1 MKSLRKKDLG
11 DDDLDEREIKANITK
26 KARRIKKE
34 VYFQAQLNNEQ
45 SNKSFGTSLEGK
57 FKDFN
62 LSLSKCTL
70 L

>member
-34 VYFQAQLNNEQ
+34 VYFQAQLFNEQ
-45 SNKSFGTSLEGK
+45 S
-57 FKDFN
+57 D
-62 LSLSKCTL
+62 
-70 L
+70 

>member
-34 VYFQAQLNNEQ
+34 VYFQAQLYNEQ
-45 SNKSFGTSLEGK
+45 SNKSFGTSLKGILK
-57 FKDFN
+57 ISFIH
-62 LSLSKCTL
+62 
-70 L
+70 